1 MMIKNLNFISNVQEE
16 DGSKGR
22 PLSLFAQRL
31 PCGASE
37 AYRTIGELQRQGM
50 FSVYLQKVFGR
61 PWPWGLCYSLSTSI
75 EPGVCAVGLKMC
87 SVPSSDSTGTFSQ
100 KPWAKSSLQ
109 SLSSKSYHFKLISN
123 KT

>member
-100 KPWAKSSLQ
+100 KP
-109 SLSSKSYHFKLISN
+109 
-123 KT
+123 